1 MRKAIA
7 TFAVLM
13 LTVLLSSALHAN
25 FTMFDLAKDSM
36 FIARGEF
43 TSLERTNVGDRMTLR
58 CDEVIKGNLLPGAEV
73 TLEAFEPAPA
83 DEGLGR
89 EVIVCFNLVN
99 GKHYFLNHP
108 FAWRSFIFETDDVAA
123 NGLNQNELAL
133 RNFLA
138 INAPYQAEIEQQLR
152 RRLELENLGFM
163 GEFNADLMS
172 AWKAELLNQVAW
184 AGTRAARDAA
194 KAMVEHPLFKG
205 TLSIA
210 EIERVGSLLPA
221 SAAGDIE
228 RAYMLELVRNTNS
241 AHPAFNLQIQM
252 LLEETS
258 QACVGK
264 LSNLMLAVENRQN
277 VLERLG
283 TIATDRGLPA
293 QSRVNAL
300 QVLQALKDTDGL
312 PWVHQAIIGELEA
325 PDFHKEVMR
334 RALSALRSTPDAS
347 NVPVLNLCIESSIFA
362 ESWELT
368 QRAWIAY
375 AMVDNGETNATIR
388 SKYASAQTK
397 GMKFFFQK
405 LLPENKIIRKL
416 MLVHKED

>member
-1 MRKAIA
+1 
-7 TFAVLM
+7 M

-58 CDEVIKGNLLPGAEV
+58 CDEVIKGDLLPGAEV

-83 DEGLGR
+83 DDGLGR
-89 EVIVCFNLVN
+89 EVIVCFNLIN

-108 FAWRSFIFETDDVAA
+108 FAWRSFIFETDDVAVD
-123 NGLNQNELAL
+123 GLDRNEQSL

-138 INAPYQAEIEQQLR
+138 INAPHQATIEAELR
-152 RRLELENLGFM
+152 RRLKLKNAGFM
-163 GEFNADLMS
+163 GEFEQPLLD
-172 AWKAELLNQVAW
+172 AWKSELLQQVSW
-184 AGTRAARDAA
+184 AGSRAARDAA

-205 TLSIA
+205 TLNIA
-210 EIERVGSLLPA
+210 EIEKVGSLLAA
-221 SAAGDIE
+221 SAPGEIE
-228 RAYMLELVRNTNS
+228 RAYMLELVRNQNS
-241 AHPAFNLQIQM
+241 AHPQFPVLIQM
-252 LLEETS
+252 LAEETS

-264 LSNLMLAVENRQN
+264 LSNLMLAVENREM
-277 VLERLG
+277 VLEGVG
-283 TIATDRGLPA
+283 TMAADRSLPA
-293 QSRVNAL
+293 QARINAL
-300 QVLQALKDTDGL
+300 QMLQALKDTNGL
-312 PWVHQAIIGELEA
+312 PWVHQAITSEMSA
-325 PDFHKEVMR
+325 PDFNKDVTR

-347 NVPVLNLCIESSIFA
+347 SIMVLNLCIDNPIFQ

-375 AMVDNGETNATIR
+375 AMIDTAETNAVIR
-388 SKYASAQTK
+388 TRFNAAETK
-397 GMKFFFQK
+397 GLKFFFQK

-416 MLVHKED
+416 MMVHKED